1 MPLQATSGAASY
13 DAFGGGVPVVP
24 NYIED
29 VFSTYLYTGTNTN
42 PNNIVNGIDLSTKGG
57 MVWCKA
63 RSAVNSNTIWD
74 SARGVKNFLITNAT
88 NANTNLTS
96 TYPTYGLQS
105 FNTDGFTLGK
115 NFEGENDTGDS
126 IVSWTFRKQP
136 KFFDIVTYTGN
147 GSSKTI
153 NHNLG
158 SVPGVMI
165 VKSTTYVDNWAVY
178 HRSLGATKYIEL
190 NNTDAAST
198 SVGSRWDAEPTST
211 SFSVGYN
218 GSVNASGETYVAYL
232 FAHDA
237 GGFGLSGTDNVIS
250 CGSYT
255 GNGTAGNAVTLGFE
269 PQWIMIKKTSSAGG
283 GWVIQDVMRG
293 MSNTGSVALSA
304 QSSGDEADYGLSTII
319 PTATGFTLP
328 SYGGWNGSGETFIY
342 IAIRRGPM
350 KVPTSGTS
358 VFEPVAYTG
367 TGTNN
372 RIITSSITPDSV
384 IPAYRNTTGSKY
396 WYDRLRGNGTYLI
409 TTGTNAEG
417 TDGAVYGP
425 QFNKVQTGYQQGTSD
440 SGFLNNSSYTYINY
454 LLRRAPSF
462 FDEVCYTGT
471 GSATTFS
478 HNLQAVPEMMLI
490 KRRNTTAQWQFYFA
504 GLGNTK
510 SVQMPDNDK
519 VTSSGLFNN
528 TSPTSSVFTVGVNS
542 PVNASGGTYV
552 AYLAATCAGVSKVG
566 TYTGTGTTQQIDC
579 GFAAGARFVLI
590 KNVGVNDYAYGY
602 YVWDTARGIV
612 SGNDPYLLLNST
624 AAEVTNTDYIDTYS
638 AGFEISSTAPAGI
651 NANGDQFVYW
661 AIA

>member
-612 SGNDPYLLLNST
+612 SGNDPYLLLNSN